1 MAWSAWRRGNLAI
14 PSDRCGK
21 VGDMSAE
28 LSLSDLRTRWNEVL
42 DLLERENRVAWMAFF
57 DGRLESFDNG
67 RLTLD
72 FSDPAKLSM
81 GHDYREAR
89 MRMAPQLQGI
99 IRDIFGVSVVIIE
112 K

>member
-1 MAWSAWRRGNLAI
+1 M
-14 PSDRCGK
+14 PT
-21 VGDMSAE
+21 
-28 LSLSDLRTRWNEVL
+28 DLTIADIRSRWNEVL
-42 DLLERENRVAWMAFF
+42 DLLERQNRIAWMAFF

-72 FSDPAKLSM
+72 FSDPSKLAM

-89 MRMAPQLQGI
+89 LRMAPQLAGVSE
-99 IRDIFGVSVVIIE
+99 DIFGISVVIIE

>member
-1 MAWSAWRRGNLAI
+1 MN
-14 PSDRCGK
+14 
-21 VGDMSAE
+21 
-28 LSLSDLRTRWNEVL
+28 SDLTVADLRARWNEVL
-42 DLLERENRVAWMAFF
+42 DQLERANRVAWMAFF

-72 FSDPAKLSM
+72 FTDPAKLSM

-89 MRMAPQLQGI
+89 LRMAPQLQGVI
-99 IRDIFGVSVVIIE
+99 WDIFGISVVVIE

>member
-1 MAWSAWRRGNLAI
+1 MPTDLTIA
-14 PSDRCGK
+14 
-21 VGDMSAE
+21 
-28 LSLSDLRTRWNEVL
+28 DLRLRWNEVL
-42 DLLERENRVAWMAFF
+42 DLIERENRVAWMAFF

-72 FSDPAKLSM
+72 FSDPAKLAM

-89 MRMAPQLQGI
+89 IRMAPQLQGA
-99 IRDIFGVSVVIIE
+99 IRDIFGISVVVVE

>member
-1 MAWSAWRRGNLAI
+1 MPADLTVA
-14 PSDRCGK
+14 
-21 VGDMSAE
+21 
-28 LSLSDLRTRWNEVL
+28 DLRARWNEVL
-42 DLLERENRVAWMAFF
+42 DLLENKNRIAWMAFF
-57 DGRLESFDNG
+57 DGRLESFNNG

-89 MRMAPQLQGI
+89 LRMAPQLQSA
-99 IRDIFGVSVVIIE
+99 IRDIFGISVVIIE

>member
-1 MAWSAWRRGNLAI
+1 M
-14 PSDRCGK
+14 PT
-21 VGDMSAE
+21 
-28 LSLSDLRTRWNEVL
+28 DLTIADIRTRWNEVL

-72 FSDPAKLSM
+72 FSDPAKLAM

-89 MRMAPQLQGI
+89 LRMAPQLQGV
-99 IRDIFGVSVVIIE
+99 IRDIFGISVVVIE

>member
-1 MAWSAWRRGNLAI
+1 M
-14 PSDRCGK
+14 PT
-21 VGDMSAE
+21 
-28 LSLSDLRTRWNEVL
+28 DLTIADIRSRWNEVL
-42 DLLERENRVAWMAFF
+42 DLLERQNRIAWMAFF

-72 FSDPAKLSM
+72 FSDPSKLAM

-89 MRMAPQLQGI
+89 SRMAPQLAGVIQ
-99 IRDIFGVSVVIIE
+99 DIFGISVVIIE

>member
-1 MAWSAWRRGNLAI
+1 M
-14 PSDRCGK
+14 P
-21 VGDMSAE
+21 AE
-28 LSLSDLRTRWNEVL
+28 LTITDIRIRWNEVL
-42 DLLERENRVAWMAFF
+42 DLLERNNRIAWMAFF

-72 FSDPAKLSM
+72 FSDPAKLAM

-89 MRMAPQLQGI
+89 LRMSPQLQSV
-99 IRDIFGVSVVIIE
+99 IRDVFGISVVIIE

>member
-1 MAWSAWRRGNLAI
+1 MPTDLTI
-14 PSDRCGK
+14 
-21 VGDMSAE
+21 AE
-28 LSLSDLRTRWNEVL
+28 IRARWNEVL
-42 DLLERENRVAWMAFF
+42 DLLERQNRIAWMAFF

-72 FSDPAKLSM
+72 FSDPSKLAM

-89 MRMAPQLQGI
+89 LRMAPQLQGVI
-99 IRDIFGVSVVIIE
+99 HDIFGISVVVIE

>member
-1 MAWSAWRRGNLAI
+1 MN
-14 PSDRCGK
+14 
-21 VGDMSAE
+21 
-28 LSLSDLRTRWNEVL
+28 SDLTVADFRARWNEVL
-42 DLLERENRVAWMAFF
+42 DQLERANRVAWMAFF
-57 DGRLESFDNG
+57 DGRLDSFDNG

-89 MRMAPQLQGI
+89 LRMAPQLQGVI
-99 IRDIFGVSVVIIE
+99 WDVFGISVVVIE

>member
-1 MAWSAWRRGNLAI
+1 MQLVDFKA
-14 PSDRCGK
+14 
-21 VGDMSAE
+21 
-28 LSLSDLRTRWNEVL
+28 RWNEVL
-42 DLLERENRVAWMAFF
+42 DLLERNNRIAWMAFF

-72 FSDPAKLSM
+72 FSDPAKLAT

-89 MRMAPQLQGI
+89 LRMAPQLQSS
-99 IRDIFGVSVVIIE
+99 IRDVFGISVVILE

>member
-1 MAWSAWRRGNLAI
+1 MN
-14 PSDRCGK
+14 
-21 VGDMSAE
+21 
-28 LSLSDLRTRWNEVL
+28 SDLTVAYLRARWNEVL
-42 DLLERENRVAWMAFF
+42 DQLERANRVAWMAFF

-72 FSDPAKLSM
+72 FTDPAKLSM

-89 MRMAPQLQGI
+89 IRMAPQLQSV
-99 IRDIFGVSVVIIE
+99 IRDVFGISVVVLE